1 MKPPDSLRRRI
12 AVAYLLF
19 ALGSSLFLAAIAI
32 VAVEGI
38 EVHLVDNRLA
48 ETAAWA
54 VPRHAAGLPV
64 AMPAGLSFHHGDAI
78 PLPLRKLQEGVAE
91 VHVDGIGLHVLAG
104 KDDAGNYVVVDHE
117 SDYEKVELVVYSMF
131 GLGFIGIML
140 FSLFLGRFIG
150 RRFVTPITALAAAV
164 RESSAALPLAALP
177 LAELPLLERNDE
189 LGVLARAFAAHT
201 SELRIYLER
210 ERLFTGDVSH
220 ELRTPL
226 TVMTGAAEIIL
237 VQHDANPATAAAA
250 ERILRAANEASACVN
265 VLLTL
270 ARSRDR
276 MAHPVTSID
285 QLARAETERAQALV
299 AGKPVVLRFLG
310 GPAFAI
316 AAPPELLVAAI
327 GNLIRNACQYTAEG
341 EISVRLGTQSVLVED
356 TGPGLPL
363 AVRSTFKP
371 EPGAAAATGSAG
383 AGLGL
388 ALVRRI
394 CEYLGATLVFSER
407 PGGGSIFEI
416 RFTPALTKS

>member
-1 MKPPDSLRRRI
+1 MRPPDSLRRRI

-48 ETAAWA
+48 EAAAWA
-54 VPRHAAGLPV
+54 APRHAGGLPV
-64 AMPAGLSFHHGDAI
+64 AMPAGLSFHHGNAI
-78 PLPLRKLQEGVAE
+78 PPPLRNLPEGVGE

-117 SDYEKVELVVYSMF
+117 SDYEKIELVVYSMF
-131 GLGFIGIML
+131 GVGFIGIML
-140 FSLFLGRFIG
+140 FSLFLGGFIG
-150 RRFVTPITALAAAV
+150 RRFVTPITTLAAAV
-164 RESSAALPLAALP
+164 RESST
-177 LAELPLLERNDE
+177 ELPLLERSDE

-201 SELRIYLER
+201 SELRTYLER

-226 TVMTGAAEIIL
+226 TVITGAAEIIL
-237 VQHDANPATAAAA
+237 AQPDANPATAAAA

-276 MAHPVTSID
+276 IAHPVTSVD
-285 QLARAETERAQALV
+285 QIARAETERAQSLV
-299 AGKPVVLRFLG
+299 AGTPVALRFLG

-316 AAPPELLVAAI
+316 AAPPELLVAAV
-327 GNLIRNACQYTAEG
+327 GNLIRNACQYTAQG
-341 EISVRLGTQSVLVED
+341 EVAVRLGAESVLVED

-363 AVRSTFKP
+363 AVRAIFDP
-371 EPGAAAATGSAG
+371 AQGAAPAAVAKGSAG

-394 CEYLGATLVFSER
+394 CEYLGATLVYSER
-407 PGGGSIFEI
+407 VGGGSILEI
-416 RFTPALTKS
+416 RFNPALTKS

>member
-1 MKPPDSLRRRI
+1 MKPRNSLRRRI

-32 VAVEGI
+32 AAVEGI

-48 ETAAWA
+48 EAAAWA
-54 VPRHAAGLPV
+54 APRHAGGLPV
-64 AMPAGLSFHHGDAI
+64 GMPAGLSFHHGAAI
-78 PLPLRKLQEGVAE
+78 PEPLRHLPEGVGE

-104 KDDAGNYVVVDHE
+104 KDASGDYVVVDHE

-140 FSLFLGRFIG
+140 FSLFLGGFIG
-150 RRFVTPITALAAAV
+150 RRFVTPITTLATAV
-164 RESSAALPLAALP
+164 RDSSS
-177 LAELPLLERNDE
+177 ELPLLDRNDE
-189 LGVLARAFAAHT
+189 LGTLARAFAAHT

-226 TVMTGAAEIIL
+226 TVITGAAEIIIA
-237 VQHDANPATAAAA
+237 QHDAKPATAAAA

-276 MAHPVTSID
+276 IAHPVTSID
-285 QLARAETERAQALV
+285 QIARAETARSQSLV
-299 AGKPVVLRFLG
+299 AGRPVALRFLG

-316 AAPPELLVAAI
+316 AAPPELLVAAV
-327 GNLIRNACQYTAEG
+327 GNLIRNACQYTLQG
-341 EISVRLGTQSVLVED
+341 EVSVRLGEGLVRVED

-363 AVRSTFKP
+363 AVRATFDQ
-371 EPGAAAATGSAG
+371 EQSAAPGAGSAG
-383 AGLGL
+383 SGLGL

-394 CEYLGATLVFSER
+394 CEYLGATLLFSER
-407 PGGGSIFEI
+407 DGGGSVFEI
-416 RFTPALTKS
+416 RFSDALTNS

>member
-1 MKPPDSLRRRI
+1 MTPPDSLRRRI
-12 AVAYLLF
+12 AVAYLRF

-48 ETAAWA
+48 EAAAWA
-54 VPRHAAGLPV
+54 APRHAAGLPV

-78 PLPLRKLQEGVAE
+78 PLPLRNLPEGVGEA
-91 VHVDGIGLHVLAG
+91 HVDGIGLHVLTG
-104 KDDAGNYVVVDHE
+104 KDASGAYVVVDHE
-117 SDYEKVELVVYSMF
+117 SDYEKIELVVYSMF
-131 GLGFIGIML
+131 GLGFLGIML
-140 FSLFLGRFIG
+140 FSLFLGGFIG

-164 RESSAALPLAALP
+164 RESST
-177 LAELPLLERNDE
+177 ELPLLDRSDE

-201 SELRIYLER
+201 SELRTYLDR

-226 TVMTGAAEIIL
+226 TVITGAAEII
-237 VQHDANPATAAAA
+237 VAQQDANPATAAAA
-250 ERILRAANEASACVN
+250 GRILRAANEASACVN

-276 MAHPVTSID
+276 IAHPVTSID
-285 QLARAETERAQALV
+285 QVARAETERYQSLV
-299 AGKPVVLRFLG
+299 AGKPVVLRFVG
-310 GPAFAI
+310 GPALAI

-327 GNLIRNACQYTAEG
+327 GNLIRNACQYTVEG
-341 EISVRLGTQSVLVED
+341 EVVVRLGADAVLVED

-363 AVRSTFKP
+363 AVRATFNP
-371 EPGAAAATGSAG
+371 DPGAVAAKGSAG

-407 PGGGSIFEI
+407 EGGGSIVEI
-416 RFTPALTKS
+416 RFNPALTKS

>member
-1 MKPPDSLRRRI
+1 MKQPDSLRRRI

-38 EVHLVDNRLA
+38 EVHLVDNRLTEA
-48 ETAAWA
+48 AAWA
-54 VPRHAAGLPV
+54 VPRHAGGLPV

-78 PLPLRKLQEGVAE
+78 PPPLRKLPEGVGE
-91 VHVDGIGLHVLAG
+91 VHVEGIGLHVLTG
-104 KDDAGNYVVVDHE
+104 KDDTGSYVVVDHE

-131 GLGFIGIML
+131 GVGFIGIML
-140 FSLFLGRFIG
+140 FSLFLGGFIG
-150 RRFVTPITALAAAV
+150 RRFVNPITALATAV
-164 RESSAALPLAALP
+164 RESS
-177 LAELPLLERNDE
+177 AELPLLERGDE

-201 SELRIYLER
+201 SELRTYLER

-226 TVMTGAAEIIL
+226 TVITGAAEII
-237 VQHDANPATAAAA
+237 VARQDADPPTAAAA

-270 ARSRDR
+270 ARSPDR
-276 MAHPVTSID
+276 IAHPLTSIE
-285 QLARAETERAQALV
+285 QVASAETERARPLV
-299 AGKPVVLRFLG
+299 AGKPVALRFLG

-316 AAPPELLVAAI
+316 PAPPELLVAAI

-341 EISVRLGTQSVLVED
+341 EVTVRLEAHAVIVED
-356 TGPGLPL
+356 SGPGLPL
-363 AVRSTFKP
+363 AVRATFKP
-371 EPGAAAATGSAG
+371 ENGGTGATAIGSAG
-383 AGLGL
+383 SGLGL

-394 CEYLGATLVFSER
+394 CEYLGAMLFFNER
-407 PGGGSIFEI
+407 EGGGSVFTI
-416 RFTPALTKS
+416 RFNSDLTKS

>member
-1 MKPPDSLRRRI
+1 MTPPDSLRRHI

-19 ALGSSLFLAAIAI
+19 ALGSSVFLAAIAI

-48 ETAAWA
+48 EAAAWA

-64 AMPAGLSFHHGDAI
+64 AMPAGLSFHHGAAI
-78 PLPLRKLQEGVAE
+78 PEPLRTLPDGVGEA
-91 VHVDGIGLHVLAG
+91 HVDGVGLHVLSG
-104 KDDAGNYVVVDHE
+104 KDETGNYVVVDHE
-117 SDYEKVELVVYSMF
+117 SDYEKIELVVYSMF

-150 RRFVTPITALAAAV
+150 RRFVTPITTLATAV
-164 RESSAALPLAALP
+164 RDNS
-177 LAELPLLERNDE
+177 AELPLLERSDE

-201 SELRIYLER
+201 SELRTYLER

-226 TVMTGAAEIIL
+226 TVITGAAEIIL
-237 VQHDANPATAAAA
+237 AQQEANPATAAAA

-276 MAHPVTSID
+276 IAHPVTSIE
-285 QLARAETERAQALV
+285 QVARAETERAQPLL
-299 AGKPVVLRFLG
+299 AGKPVALRFLG

-327 GNLIRNACQYTAEG
+327 GNLIRNACQYTAQG
-341 EISVRLGTQSVLVED
+341 AVSVRLGADAVLVED

-363 AVRSTFKP
+363 AVRATFNP
-371 EPGAAAATGSAG
+371 EPGAGPAAKGSAG

-407 PGGGSIFEI
+407 EGGGSIVEI
-416 RFTPALTKS
+416 RFDPALTTS

>member
-1 MKPPDSLRRRI
+1 MKQPDSLRRRI

-48 ETAAWA
+48 EAAAWA
-54 VPRHAAGLPV
+54 VPRHAGGLPV
-64 AMPAGLSFHHGDAI
+64 AMPAGLSFHHGEAI
-78 PLPLRKLQEGVAE
+78 PPPLRKLPPGVADA
-91 VHVDGIGLHVLAG
+91 HVDGIGLHVLSG
-104 KDDAGNYVVVDHE
+104 KDETGNYVVVDHE

-140 FSLFLGRFIG
+140 FSLFLGGFIG
-150 RRFVTPITALAAAV
+150 RRFVTPITALASAV
-164 RESSAALPLAALP
+164 RESS
-177 LAELPLLERNDE
+177 AELPLLERSDE

-226 TVMTGAAEIIL
+226 TVITGAAEIVIA
-237 VQHDANPATAAAA
+237 QHDANPATAAAA

-276 MAHPVTSID
+276 IAHPVTSID
-285 QLARAETERAQALV
+285 QLALAETERAQPLV
-299 AGKPVVLRFLG
+299 AGKPVALRFLG
-310 GPAFAI
+310 GAAFAI

-327 GNLIRNACQYTAEG
+327 GNLIRNACQYTSEG
-341 EISVRLGTQSVLVED
+341 EVSVRLGAHSVLVED
-356 TGPGLPL
+356 TGPGLPS
-363 AVRSTFKP
+363 AVRATFTP
-371 EPGAAAATGSAG
+371 QQGAAAVGSAG

-394 CEYLGATLVFSER
+394 CEYLGAMLVFKER
-407 PGGGSIFEI
+407 AGGGSVFEI
-416 RFTPALTKS
+416 RFDPALTKS